1 MYVRKMNLEPVMTT
15 AADTSVKINFPME
28 ESLETEIKENENH

>member
-15 AADTSVKINFPME
+15 AADTSVKINFLME